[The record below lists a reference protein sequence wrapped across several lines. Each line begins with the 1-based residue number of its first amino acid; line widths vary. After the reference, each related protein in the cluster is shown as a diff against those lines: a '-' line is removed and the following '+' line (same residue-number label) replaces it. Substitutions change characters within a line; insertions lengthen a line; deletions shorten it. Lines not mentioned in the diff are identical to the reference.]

1 MKKEQIEKAANAYID
16 DFLNDH
22 IDYTIINNEEDN
34 YEAGRNNAL
43 YEFGADIFKA
53 GVEWCTNSVWH
64 DANEVPEE
72 GRIVLAETERC
83 GMRMLRPCADE
94 EYRWVFKG
102 LGVIRWA
109 YMEDLLPNKED

>member
-34 YEAGRNNAL
+34 YEAGRNHAL

-64 DANEVPEE
+64 DARKEE
-72 GRIVLAETERC
+72 PNLWKLLIRKNKYGDYELGCETKS
-83 GMRMLRPCADE
+83 DT
-94 EYRWVFKG
+94 VS
-102 LGVIRWA
+102 WA
-109 YMEDLLPNKED
+109 YLDDLLPNKED